1 MENSRWWHV
10 AIAGST
16 VLIIAVMFAV
26 DISPARRIAAV
37 ITALV
42 FAFGWLLVGRHA
54 WRDRRAAFGFAC
66 FVALVTLVGTS
77 FVPTFAFIQMITYPL
92 VWVLAG
98 RIRVALLF
106 NLAVCGAVLGGF
118 ALSTLFEPREMAVNA
133 LIQLVS
139 LGFSISFGLWISSIS
154 ARSEERKLLL
164 DELRATQSRLEG
176 LSREAGA
183 TGERERLA
191 REIHDTI
198 AQSLTGL
205 VMLAQRARRETDA
218 VVLDSHL
225 AMLEENARAAL
236 VDTRSLVAASA
247 PVDFA
252 HGGLGDA
259 LTRLADRFTRETGIE
274 MSVAVETNG
283 AALDRDS
290 EVALLRCAQ
299 ESLANVRKHSEA
311 TSARLD
317 LAVVEGISILRVR
330 DDGHGFDSGGFH
342 SGFGIS
348 GMRRRLEIVG
358 GTLEIDSSIGRGT
371 RVTVMLPNTDASVPY
386 STTSS
391 PITPEATTREA
402 ADA

>member
-1 MENSRWWHV
+1 MENSRWWHI

-16 VLIIAVMFAV
+16 VLMIAAMLAG
-26 DISPARRIAAV
+26 DSSPARRTGAICTMIAF
-37 ITALV
+37 AL
-42 FAFGWLLVGRHA
+42 GWALVGRHG
-54 WRDRRAAFGFAC
+54 WRDRRAALGFAC
-66 FVALVTLVGTS
+66 FVVVVTLVGTS
-77 FVPTFAFIQMITYPL
+77 FVPTFAFIQMIAYPL
-92 VWVLAG
+92 VWTLAG
-98 RIRVALLF
+98 RMRAALLF
-106 NLAVCGAVLGGF
+106 NLAVCSAVVSGF
-118 ALSTLFEPREMAVNA
+118 ALSTLLEPREMAVNA
-133 LIQLVS
+133 LVQLVS

-164 DELRATQSRLEG
+164 DELRATQGRLEG
-176 LSREAGA
+176 LNREAGA

-218 VVLDSHL
+218 AALDSHL

-236 VDTRSLVAASA
+236 VDTRSLVSASA

-259 LTRLADRFTRETGIE
+259 LTRLADRFPRETGIE
-274 MSVAVETNG
+274 MLVSVETNG

-290 EVALLRCAQ
+290 EVVLLRCAQ
-299 ESLANVRKHSEA
+299 ESLANVRKHSGA
-311 TSARLD
+311 TSAHLD
-317 LAVVEGISILRVR
+317 LTVMKGTSTLRVR

-342 SGFGIS
+342 SGFGLP

-358 GTLEIDSSIGRGT
+358 GTLEIDSSVGRGT
-371 RVTVMLPNTDASVPY
+371 TVTVTLPITDASVPHA
-386 STTSS
+386 TTS
-391 PITPEATTREA
+391 TPATREA